1 VTAASR
7 TALNASRGAKFKSR
21 NYRKAGQGPY
31 QPSPQLSYIGPPPP
45 NSARPGSKLGI
56 EHHDRHGQHL
66 KFVELFFAQ
75 SSTFWERYFAMSRS
89 SANLS
94 QGAFIFHPDNVF
106 AVDTFEPS
114 NGEMPLSHILKM
126 LDKRVVHGS
135 AA

>member
-1 VTAASR
+1 MR
-7 TALNASRGAKFKSR
+7 FEGAKFKSR
-21 NYRKAGQGPY
+21 NYQEAGQSHSQARSSRHRGCHISVRRHRN
-31 QPSPQLSYIGPPPP
+31 SP
-45 NSARPGSKLGI
+45 RPRSRLGI

-66 KFVELFFAQ
+66 KFVELFPAQ
-75 SSTFWERYFAMSRS
+75 SSTFWESYFALSRS

-114 NGEMPLSHILKM
+114 NSEMPLSDVLKM

>member
-1 VTAASR
+1 MTATGS
-7 TALNASRGAKFKSR
+7 TSSLWNCFSLNHPHSG
-21 NYRKAGQGPY
+21 
-31 QPSPQLSYIGPPPP
+31 
-45 NSARPGSKLGI
+45 SAIL
-56 EHHDRHGQHL
+56 Q
-66 KFVELFFAQ
+66 
-75 SSTFWERYFAMSRS
+75 MSRS

-114 NGEMPLSHILKM
+114 NGEMPLSHVLKM